1 MGLDNRIH
9 TPEGLRDIYGKELK
23 LKSFIEDRLLDV
35 LKLYHYD
42 MIETP
47 LIEYFNVFNGEKGTA
62 SSNQMY
68 KLFDRENNTLVIRPD
83 ITPSIARS
91 VAKYFANEKLHI
103 RLSYKGQTFMNR
115 PRLHGNLNGV
125 TQLGAELIGDDESAA
140 DGEILSMAVESMLK
154 LGLSEFQ
161 VSVGQVDFFRGIVEE
176 YKLDDASKEALRDAI
191 VNNKIFVVK
200 DLSKK
205 AGIPNDAVEILSGM
219 ASSFDNDE
227 MLAKAKGCVSNDT
240 SLAAIERLE
249 KVYQIL
255 KLYGYEKYV
264 SFDLSLLSDYD
275 YYSGIVFKGY
285 TYGSGSPVVGGGR
298 YNGLI
303 SKFGVDMPSVGY
315 AFVVDELMF
324 ALSNQNLSLSDGEDG
339 IMVLYDNDD
348 LSDAISAAKA
358 LREKDMSV
366 LLMRKSSRSTIDEYI
381 AHALTHEISKIVYIS
396 EDIKLINAEDKS
408 EKALSLD
415 DVLGG
420 AL

>member
-227 MLAKAKGCVSNDT
+227 ILKRAKASVSNET
-240 SLAAIERLE
+240 SLNAIDRLF

-255 KLYGYEKYV
+255 KLYGYESYI

-303 SKFGVDMPSVGY
+303 KKFGVDMPSVGY
-315 AFVVDELMF
+315 AFIVDELMF
-324 ALSNQNLSLSDGEDG
+324 AMSNQHLQLNNDDDG
-339 IMVLYDNDD
+339 IMVLYLNED
-348 LSDAISAAKA
+348 LEKAIGIAKA
-358 LREKDMSV
+358 LRDRDMSV
-366 LLMRKSSRSTIDEYI
+366 LLMRKSSKNTVDDYLE
-381 AHALTHEISKIVYIS
+381 HAKAHEISKIIFIS
-396 EDIKLINAEDKS
+396 DDVKIINVSDKS
-408 EKALSLD
+408 EKTVVLE